1 MPRTRRRV
9 SPDLSLDLSLHLS
22 LSNLFDLISV
32 NLNPCRLTERVELR
46 SRDMENFFLPSSLFS
61 PSSPSS
67 SLCSFPLGNKKSKGL
82 EERNS
87 TKTVIQKRRKKKKK
101 MLAPLCLIV
110 RKLGT
115 ETSVGV
121 WKRIKRFMFVAK
133 QNNNNNNNNNN
144 NKIKQIQKRNKKQQ
158 HINKIKI
165 RKRQQQ
171 QQQQQQFPS
180 VAHQRHL
187 CQKCTTAHRICTQL

>member
-1 MPRTRRRV
+1 MPHTRRRD

-110 RKLGT
+110 SKLGT
-115 ETSVGV
+115 ETSVGI
-121 WKRIKRFMFVAK
+121 WKRIKRIMFVTK
-133 QNNNNNNNNNN
+133 QNNNNNNNEQQ
-144 NKIKQIQKRNKKQQ
+144 QIPKTTTTKNKKQKQPQ
-158 HINKIKI
+158 HIN
-165 RKRQQQ
+165 
-171 QQQQQQFPS
+171 
-180 VAHQRHL
+180 
-187 CQKCTTAHRICTQL
+187 